1 MKKEGV
7 MIFLLLFVL
16 VGIGVI
22 IIQNKFKNSL
32 SGQLE
37 DITNLKVPGE
47 KNITEKETE
56 DITDCSIMQKPECNS
71 TRIEQCLPTKYKII
85 QANGQEVD
93 IILKGFKEETC
104 QTGVGANSLS
114 MNCYIPKAA
123 LSMNFFNEI
132 FATKES
138 TEQALILYC

>member
-16 VGIGVI
+16 VGVGVI

-32 SGQLE
+32 SNKLE
-37 DITNLKVPGE
+37 DMTSLNNSTNQQ
-47 KNITEKETE
+47 ETIINE
-56 DITDCSIMQKPECNS
+56 TQIIDCSDIQKSECNS
-71 TRIEQCLPTKYKII
+71 TRIEQCLPTKYKVV
-85 QANGQEVD
+85 QTSGQEIE
-93 IILKGFKEETC
+93 IILFGFKEETC
-104 QTGVGANSLS
+104 KTNIGINSLS

-132 FATKES
+132 FSTKES
-138 TEQALILYC
+138 TENALILYC